1 MYNIL
6 EGLND
11 QLVKRDSQS
20 EEILLPAGNNP
31 RYINPIEAQQVIN
44 SASDERRV
52 QDEEALTER
61 NGNPLQAILEG
72 ELESW
77 NLDMALLPVSTYSGE
92 GDRSGGP
99 ESEQQQSFN
108 HRRHHLHHVKLDT
121 LKERI
126 ALLSMP
132 VQYESNLNLNMP
144 NEMVQALPNE
154 VLMLVFSFLD
164 DISLYSVG
172 NVCRRWH
179 QLLISQTT
187 SAQWQTY
194 TRRRWPLYRP
204 LCPATDWFTVYSSL
218 VSSNIGSSGR
228 I

>member
-1 MYNIL
+1 M
-6 EGLND
+6 
-11 QLVKRDSQS
+11 S
-20 EEILLPAGNNP
+20 EDILLPAGNNA

-44 SASDERRV
+44 SASDERRE
-52 QDEEALTER
+52 QDEEVLTER

-72 ELESW
+72 ELETW
-77 NLDMALLPVSTYSGE
+77 NLEMSLVPVSTYSGE
-92 GDRSGGP
+92 GDRSVVP
-99 ESEQQQSFN
+99 ESEQQQSSN

-132 VQYESNLNLNMP
+132 VQYESNVNLNMP

-154 VLMLVFSFLD
+154 VLMLIFSFLD

-187 SAQWQTY
+187 SEQWQIY

-204 LCPATDWFTVYSSL
+204 LCPATDWFTIYSSL
-218 VSSNIGSSGR
+218 VSKNICNSGR
-228 I
+228 IKLQKIFV